1 MDPETSFTQIYNQSD
16 ADKSASGMASS
27 SQDPSFTPGS
37 TTELPSRTGVQD
49 TAVGRVLPFSQVAPG
64 FDTPIPIGV
73 STAPFGT
80 GAAEAAAIAERTRKL
95 REIHGDPEEHRERSQ
110 SALPSHLRMEASVE
124 ATGVDACTQGAC
136 RPHACTP
143 GASRGQICV
152 PPMLVVTAVL
162 SWLV

>member
-1 MDPETSFTQIYNQSD
+1 MSTSIFVGCASHAHILVSL
-16 ADKSASGMASS
+16 KSAEYA
-27 SQDPSFTPGS
+27 T
-37 TTELPSRTGVQD
+37 
-49 TAVGRVLPFSQVAPG
+49 
-64 FDTPIPIGV
+64 
-73 STAPFGT
+73 
-80 GAAEAAAIAERTRKL
+80 AEAAAIAERTRKL
-95 REIHGDPEEHRERSQ
+95 REIHGNPEEHRERSQ

-152 PPMLVVTAVL
+152 PPALVVTAVL